1 MMYRLVYTYAKNE
14 SSAKGYSVFEGMNSG
29 FIKFFCQTTR
39 KGSAKKKKQNRQKQE
54 LFARRIHS
62 LVIKHCAMARSEKT
76 SPI

>member
-39 KGSAKKKKQNRQKQE
+39 KGSAKKKKKQTK
-54 LFARRIHS
+54 AR
-62 LVIKHCAMARSEKT
+62 VICQENPFSSHQTLCDGKV
-76 SPI
+76 